1 MTIKPS
7 TTLRNDYS
15 SISSMAHQSQEPIFI
30 TKNGEGDLVVMS
42 IEAYEE
48 REKVLRHR
56 ESILEAE
63 LSRISGEKTY
73 KLEEVQNRI
82 KEIYSGE

>member
-30 TKNGEGDLVVMS
+30 TKNGKGDLVVMS

>member
-1 MTIKPS
+1 MKIKSS
-7 TTLRNDYS
+7 TTLRNDYG
-15 SISSMAHQSQEPIFI
+15 SISSLAHQSQEPIFI

-48 REKVLRHR
+48 REKILKHR
-56 ESILEAE
+56 ESVLEAE
-63 LSRISGEKTY
+63 LSRLSGEKTY
-73 KLEEVQNRI
+73 SINEMQNRL